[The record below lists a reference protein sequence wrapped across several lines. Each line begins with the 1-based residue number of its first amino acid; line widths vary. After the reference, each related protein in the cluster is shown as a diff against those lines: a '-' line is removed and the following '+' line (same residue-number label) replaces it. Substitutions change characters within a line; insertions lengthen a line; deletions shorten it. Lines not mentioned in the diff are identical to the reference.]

1 MTNPILR
8 IALLLLVAITL
19 PWPHNSAAQNEGRA
33 KANLQGFQQ
42 LQTRLA
48 TLNANGISLTNYS
61 LAKAQA
67 WLEFSQEEYFDNDRS
82 GIVESTFAE
91 SQGLI
96 EHLEAGVT
104 TPLDMSTPLLEGKA
118 RLDPESWQAVEELK
132 IQKLSCAGNLIARLE
147 VQLVHVEHEF
157 HELGQIHAAPYRQ
170 AVQRMMEEIKTVD
183 CSPPSHKRTVPQTE
197 SVPET
202 KP

>member
-1 MTNPILR
+1 
-8 IALLLLVAITL
+8 
-19 PWPHNSAAQNEGRA
+19 
-33 KANLQGFQQ
+33 
-42 LQTRLA
+42 
-48 TLNANGISLTNYS
+48 
-61 LAKAQA
+61 
-67 WLEFSQEEYFDNDRS
+67 
-82 GIVESTFAE
+82 
-91 SQGLI
+91 
-96 EHLEAGVT
+96 
-104 TPLDMSTPLLEGKA
+104 
-118 RLDPESWQAVEELK
+118 LK